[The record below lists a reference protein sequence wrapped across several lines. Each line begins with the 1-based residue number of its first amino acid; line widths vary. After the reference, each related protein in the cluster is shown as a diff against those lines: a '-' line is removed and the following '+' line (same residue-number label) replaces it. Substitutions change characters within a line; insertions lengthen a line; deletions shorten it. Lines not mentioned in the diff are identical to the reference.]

1 MFITDLGTES
11 FPDFPS
17 LSHTAVVTVSGACAM
32 MRGDDVHEWPAASG
46 DGSGV
51 EAGNK
56 PLQQWPE
63 KNLWSMSCKETCPMS
78 TALLQRMSL

>member
-1 MFITDLGTES
+1 MFITGLGTES

-46 DGSGV
+46 DGSHLL
-51 EAGNK
+51 ARR
-56 PLQQWPE
+56 
-63 KNLWSMSCKETCPMS
+63 CKQCPIIRVM
-78 TALLQRMSL
+78 